1 MVAMRAPLLSATSSL
16 DRSCTIRSTIYSQV
30 ISKLFLDD
38 LYQAPA
44 LQLTQRPRLH
54 DPNRIAGFCCVL
66 LVVRIKFLHV
76 FDNLAEL
83 GMRHARYGQYDN
95 RFVHTAR
102 SHLVSPRLA
111 RSAGD
116 VDTVR

>member
-30 ISKLFLDD
+30 ISKLFLDN

-66 LVVRIKFLHV
+66 LVVRMKFLHL
-76 FDNLAEL
+76 FDNLAEF
-83 GMRHARYGQYDN
+83 GIRHTPDCPYVN
-95 RFVHTAR
+95 RFVHATS
-102 SHLVSPRLA
+102 SHLASP
-111 RSAGD
+111 
-116 VDTVR
+116 